1 MGFGGGERLAGLLS
15 DPAARGILGAS
26 AGLLA
31 AGAPRTDRP
40 VSLGEAISTGLL
52 SGTQAFDEALAAKQR
67 RDAAKALQ
75 DFRLERFDYLKS
87 RDILADQ
94 LKADETAYSRGRDS
108 ILDTRYDDETTYLR
122 GRDTILDTRYDDET
136 AYSRSRDAILDT
148 RYDDETSYNRA
159 RNEIADQRA
168 TDEAALLARLREAR
182 INELTKPKMQTEIAK
197 INQDVANGFIS
208 REVGDALISNLL
220 KPDEVLPLS
229 PEGELARDRRL
240 GLLGPETDASALLSD
255 SPISELPIPD
265 LRAASTGDIP
275 GMFQNAVNFVAG
287 MFGSS
292 AFPDTQEA
300 KAQLNLM
307 NEQILTPMVRA
318 MSDKGAVYTQKV
330 LRNLLPQTNLSNQEN
345 FARMSQLP
353 SKIQI
358 EIETA
363 EATLADTSQSDA
375 KRASAARSIRE
386 LKPLLSAVEKALATF
401 ETPQSRDSRGR
412 NRNRVGTVDSSQGKI
427 KFKRVDDGTD

>member
-94 LKADETAYSRGRDS
+94 LKADETAYSRERDS
-108 ILDTRYDDETTYLR
+108 ILDKRYDDETAYSR

-136 AYSRSRDAILDT
+136 L
-148 RYDDETSYNRA
+148 YNRA
-159 RNEIADQRA
+159 RNEIADQREA
-168 TDEAALLARLREAR
+168 DAAALLARLREAR
-182 INELTKPKMQTEIAK
+182 LDQLTKPEKISPQTQIAE
-197 INQDVANGFIS
+197 INQDVANNLIS

-229 PEGELARDRRL
+229 PEGQLAYDKAKFPGLFSSEQPVADITVPEL
-240 GLLGPETDASALLSD
+240 DA
-255 SPISELPIPD
+255 PD
-265 LRAASTGDIP
+265 LRAASTGDFT
-275 GMFQNAVNFVAG
+275 GMGANASNFI
-287 MFGSS
+287 FGLFGGS
-292 AFPDTQEA
+292 AFPETQEA
-300 KAQLNLM
+300 KAQLNLL
-307 NEQILTPMVRA
+307 NEAILTPMVRA
-318 MSDKGAVYTQKV
+318 ISDRGAVYTQQ
-330 LRNLLPQTNLSNQEN
+330 RMRELLPQTGLSDAEN
-345 FARMSQLP
+345 AARMRQLP
-353 SKIQI
+353 TKMRQQI
-358 EIETA
+358 ASA
-363 EATLADTSQSDA
+363 EATLADDTQSDKA
-375 KRASAARSIRE
+375 KAEANKAIRE
-386 LKPLLSAVEKALATF
+386 LTPLLTTIERSLSQFDT
-401 ETPQSRDSRGR
+401 TRSRDPRGSRR
-412 NRNRVGTVDSSQGKI
+412 NRGGTVDSSQGPI
-427 KFKRVDDGTD
+427 KFKRVE

>member
-52 SGTQAFDEALAAKQR
+52 SGTQAFDEAFAAKQR

-108 ILDTRYDDETTYLR
+108 ILDK
-122 GRDTILDTRYDDET
+122 RYDDET
-136 AYSRSRDAILDT
+136 AYSRGRDTILDT

-159 RNEIADQRA
+159 RNEIADQREA
-168 TDEAALLARLREAR
+168 DAAALLTRLREAR
-182 INELTKPKMQTEIAK
+182 INELTKPKISPQTQIAK
-197 INQDVANGFIS
+197 INQDVANKLIS

-220 KPDEVLPLS
+220 TPENLPLS
-229 PEGELARDRRL
+229 PEGELAYDKANFP
-240 GLLGPETDASALLSD
+240 GLFSSEQPVADITVPELDA
-255 SPISELPIPD
+255 PD
-265 LRAASTGDIP
+265 LRAASTGDIT
-275 GMFQNAVNFVAG
+275 GMAANASNFVAG
-287 MFGSS
+287 LFGGS

-300 KAQLNLM
+300 KAQLNLL
-307 NEQILTPMVRA
+307 NESILTPMVRA
-318 MSDKGAVYTQKV
+318 ISDKGSVYTQQ
-330 LRNLLPQTNLSNQEN
+330 RMRELLPQTGLSDAEN
-345 FARMSQLP
+345 VARMRQLP
-353 SKIQI
+353 TKIRQKI
-358 EIETA
+358 ATA
-363 EATLADTSQSDA
+363 QKTLADDTQSDKA
-375 KRASAARSIRE
+375 KAEANKAILELTPILSTIERS
-386 LKPLLSAVEKALATF
+386 LSQFDT
-401 ETPQSRDSRGR
+401 TQSRDSRSSRR
-412 NRNRVGTVDSSQGKI
+412 NRGGTVDSSQGPI
-427 KFKRVDDGTD
+427 KFKRVDDGSD

>member
-1 MGFGGGERLAGLLS
+1 MSFGGGERLTGLLS
-15 DPAARGILGAS
+15 DPASRGILGAS

-40 VSLGEAISTGLL
+40 VSLGEAISSGLL
-52 SGTQAFDEALAAKQR
+52 SGAQAFDAATQRQADQAAADELSALRKARMAALSKPERITPGTDIGKIRLDLAEGRITPQ
-67 RDAAKALQ
+67 DAERLIAKALETNQSPKVFTNAAQIQQ
-75 DFRLERFDYLKS
+75 DFLLGN
-87 RDILADQ
+87 IDQ
-94 LKADETAYSRGRDS
+94 ET
-108 ILDTRYDDETTYLR
+108 
-122 GRDTILDTRYDDET
+122 
-136 AYSRSRDAILDT
+136 
-148 RYDDETSYNRA
+148 
-159 RNEIADQRA
+159 
-168 TDEAALLARLREAR
+168 
-182 INELTKPKMQTEIAK
+182 
-197 INQDVANGFIS
+197 
-208 REVGDALISNLL
+208 
-220 KPDEVLPLS
+220 
-229 PEGELARDRRL
+229 RDRL
-240 GLLGPETDASALLSD
+240 MAIELKQENQPASLLSD

-275 GMFQNAVNFVAG
+275 GMFQNAANFVTG

-363 EATLADTSQSDA
+363 EATFADTSQSDA
-375 KRASAARSIRE
+375 KRATAARSIRE
-386 LKPLLSAVEKALATF
+386 LKPLLSAVEKALDTF
-401 ETPQSRDSRGR
+401 ETPQARDPRGR
-412 NRNRVGTVDSSQGKI
+412 NRSRGGTVDSSQGPI
-427 KFKRVDDGTD
+427 KFKRVDDGNN

>member
-108 ILDTRYDDETTYLR
+108 ILDERYDDETAYSR
-122 GRDTILDTRYDDET
+122 GRDTILDTRYDDKT
-136 AYSRSRDAILDT
+136 AYSRSRDAISDT

-159 RNEIADQRA
+159 RNEIADQREA
-168 TDEAALLARLREAR
+168 DAAALLARLREAR
-182 INELTKPKMQTEIAK
+182 INELTNPKISPQTQIAK
-197 INQDVANGFIS
+197 INQDVANDLIS
-208 REVGDALISNLL
+208 REVGDALILNLL
-220 KPDEVLPLS
+220 EPEVLPLS
-229 PEGELARDRRL
+229 PEGELAYDKANFP
-240 GLLGPETDASALLSD
+240 GLFSSEQPIADIIVPELDA
-255 SPISELPIPD
+255 PD
-265 LRAASTGDIP
+265 LRRASTGDFT
-275 GMFQNAVNFVAG
+275 GMGANASNFIAG
-287 MFGSS
+287 LFGGS

-300 KAQLNLM
+300 KAQLNLL
-307 NEQILTPMVRA
+307 NEAILTPMVRA
-318 MSDKGAVYTQKV
+318 ISDRGAVYTQQ
-330 LRNLLPQTNLSNQEN
+330 RMRELLPQTGLSDAEN
-345 FARMSQLP
+345 AARMRQLP
-353 SKIQI
+353 TKMRQQI
-358 EIETA
+358 ASA
-363 EATLADTSQSDA
+363 EATLADDTQSDKA
-375 KRASAARSIRE
+375 KAEANKAIRE
-386 LKPLLSAVEKALATF
+386 LTPLLTTIERSLSQFDATR
-401 ETPQSRDSRGR
+401 SRDPGGNRRRGS
-412 NRNRVGTVDSSQGKI
+412 GSVDSSQGPI
-427 KFKRVDDGTD
+427 KFKRVDDGSN